1 MKKGFLVTNAIA
13 SFFAVVSIEW
23 LIYDF
28 IAYGMLRGKML
39 RIEPLAPA
47 DERLG
52 TFIWLG
58 LLVFLAF
65 HIASFIAIASQ
76 FQLYKKASAL
86 RVIALIL
93 AIISCIF
100 ILDDIACLSDI
111 GKEYSEGLEVEFEW
125 TSLYLSSA
133 LHGIFFMV
141 MIANLIEAFI
151 RRRKIQTN
159 QTAIKDEIIFTVVH
173 SVGVLCGG
181 IGLLGAFSAFIERR
195 THAILHITFP
205 FLFVLTLIPY
215 ALVAGY
221 WLFMKIRE
229 KPADWYDEKQF
240 SDISKAGLFTLFAT
254 IPFMAFHY
262 ILNYGVAKGPI
273 DVLWFPFYLYF
284 VILVFSCTSLYFSW
298 KD

>member
-1 MKKGFLVTNAIA
+1 MKKGFLITNGIA
-13 SFFAVVSIEW
+13 AFFAVIAIGW

-28 IAYGMLRGKML
+28 IAYGMLREKML
-39 RIEPLAPA
+39 RLEPLTPA
-47 DERLG
+47 DERMG
-52 TFIWLG
+52 MFIWLG

-76 FQLYKKASAL
+76 FHLYKKASAL

-100 ILDDIACLSDI
+100 ILEDIACLSDI
-111 GKEYSEGLEVEFEW
+111 GKEYKEGLEVEFEW

-133 LHGIFFMV
+133 IHGIFFIVMV
-141 MIANLIEAFI
+141 ANLIEAFI
-151 RRRKIQTN
+151 RRRKIRTN

-173 SVGVLCGG
+173 CVGVLCGG
-181 IGLLGAFSAFIERR
+181 IGLLGAFAAFLERR
-195 THAILHITFP
+195 THSILHITFP

-215 ALVAGY
+215 GLLAGY
-221 WLFMKIRE
+221 WLFMKLRE

-240 SDISKAGLFTLFAT
+240 SDISKAGLFTMFAT
-254 IPFMAFHY
+254 IPFMAITY
-262 ILNYGVAKGPI
+262 ILNYSMDKGPI
-273 DVLWFPFYLYF
+273 TVLWFPFYLYF